1 MPIEIDDCHYGN
13 PSHLLS
19 KAKEK
24 SLPVTCNLNLKEG
37 YQQHKLDHLFQTILM
52 PNFYYGLSVYGAST
66 AALNSIQRFLDRCYK
81 RKYFSKKVDIR
92 ELLGIGG
99 HSDF

>member
-1 MPIEIDDCHYGN
+1 
-13 PSHLLS
+13 
-19 KAKEK
+19 
-24 SLPVTCNLNLKEG
+24 
-37 YQQHKLDHLFQTILM
+37 M